1 MTEVLQRARAAA
13 DRIEAAERK
22 GLHAVLAFDRQVL
35 EGEAQRVGA
44 AEAHGPLRGL
54 AVGVKDNIATL
65 EYPTTCGSRILEGY
79 RSPYEA
85 TVVKRL
91 KHAGA
96 LIACKTNLDE
106 FAMGSSTEHSA
117 FGRTTHPERPELVP
131 GGSSGGSAA
140 LVAAGAVDA
149 ALGSETGGSV
159 RQPAAF
165 CGVVGIKPTYG
176 RVSRYGLVAFGSSL
190 DQVGVVGKDVETAG
204 NVLSAISGRD
214 PHDATSADRDPL
226 APAAPPGDLRG
237 FTIGI
242 PSEYFP
248 NDLDGGVRAGC
259 ARAIDLMREAGA
271 AIQPVS
277 LAHTGLAIPTYY
289 IIAPAEASSNLAR
302 YDGVRYGP
310 RYAPEAADVQGMYRA
325 TRGVGFGPE
334 VRRRIIVGTYVL
346 SAGYYDAYYRKALR
360 ARRLIAQDF
369 EQAFSGGV
377 DLVFTPSTP
386 TTAFRAGEKLEDPIA
401 MYLADVFSCPANLAW
416 LAAMSLPVGRSNGL
430 PIGGQFIAP
439 PFGEARMLQAASV
452 LERLVD
458 KAAEVR

>member
-1 MTEVLQRARAAA
+1 MTALLERAREAA
-13 DRIEAAERK
+13 DRIEAVERR
-22 GLHAVLAFDRQVL
+22 GLHAVLAFDRTVL
-35 EGEAQRVGA
+35 LEQAANLDAARPDGA
-44 AEAHGPLRGL
+44 LRGL
-54 AVGVKDNIATL
+54 VIGVKDNIATL

-79 RSPYEA
+79 RSPYQA
-85 TVVKRL
+85 TAIKRL
-91 KHAGA
+91 KQAGA

-117 FGRTTHPERPELVP
+117 FGRTRHPEQPDLVP

-165 CGVVGIKPTYG
+165 CGIVGIKPTYG

-190 DQVGVVGKDVETAG
+190 DQIGVCGRDVQTAG
-204 NVLSAISGRD
+204 RVLCAISGKD
-214 PHDATSADRDPL
+214 PNDATSADRPPL
-226 APAAPPGDLRG
+226 EFPEFPKDLTG
-237 FTIGI
+237 FTIGV
-242 PSEYFP
+242 PQEYFP
-248 NDLDGGVRAGC
+248 DDLDAGMRAGC
-259 ARAIDLMREAGA
+259 ERAIARMREAGA
-271 AIQPVS
+271 TIKQVALP
-277 LAHTGLAIPTYY
+277 HTGLAIPTYY
-289 IIAPAEASSNLAR
+289 ILAPAEASSNLAR

-310 RYAPEAADVQGMYRA
+310 RHTPPDGDVQGMYRA

-360 ARRLIAQDF
+360 ARWLIAQDF
-369 EQAFSGGV
+369 EAVFAGGV
-377 DLVFTPSTP
+377 DLLFTPTTP
-386 TTAFRAGEKLEDPIA
+386 TTAFRAGEKLEDPVA

-416 LAAMSLPVGRSNGL
+416 VTAMSVPVGRAEGL
-430 PIGGQFIAP
+430 PIGGQFIGP
-439 PFGEARMLQAASV
+439 QLGEARMLQAASV

-458 KAAEVR
+458 RSAEVR

>member
-1 MTEVLQRARAAA
+1 MKGILQRAREAA
-13 DRIEAAERK
+13 DRIEAVERR
-22 GLHAVLAFDRQVL
+22 GLHAVLAFDRKVL
-35 EGEAQRVGA
+35 EEQAKRVQAAPGNGA
-44 AEAHGPLRGL
+44 LRGL
-54 AVGVKDNIATL
+54 LIGVKDNIATL
-65 EYPTTCGSRILEGY
+65 EYPTTCASRILEGY
-79 RSPYEA
+79 RSPYQA

-91 KHAGA
+91 KQAGA

-117 FGRTTHPERPELVP
+117 FGRTMHPERPELVP

-190 DQVGVVGKDVETAG
+190 DQVGVCARDVQTAGRVLCAISGKDV
-204 NVLSAISGRD
+204 N
-214 PHDATSADRDPL
+214 DATSADREPL
-226 APAAPPGDLRG
+226 AVAPPPGDLSG

-242 PSEYFP
+242 PREYFP
-248 NDLDGGVRAGC
+248 DDLDGGVRAGC
-259 ARAIDLMREAGA
+259 ERAIALMREAGA
-271 AIQPVS
+271 VIKPVS
-277 LAHTGLAIPTYY
+277 LPHTGLAIPTYY

-310 RYAPEAADVQGMYRA
+310 RYAPPEGDVQAMYRA

-360 ARRLIAQDF
+360 ARWLIARDF
-369 EQAFSGGV
+369 EQTFAGGV
-377 DLVFTPSTP
+377 DLLFTPTAP
-386 TTAFRAGEKLEDPIA
+386 TTAFRAGEKLEDPVA
-401 MYLADVFSCPANLAW
+401 MYLADVFVCPTNLAW
-416 LAAMSLPVGRSNGL
+416 VAAMSVPVGRSGGL
-430 PIGGQFIAP
+430 PVGGQFIAP
-439 PFGEARMLQAASV
+439 QFGESRMLQAAGV

-458 KAAEVR
+458 RAAEVR

>member
-1 MTEVLQRARAAA
+1 VTTPVERARQAA
-13 DRIEAAERK
+13 DRIEAVERG
-22 GLHAVLAFDRQVL
+22 GLHAVLAFDRDLLLQ
-35 EGEAQRVGA
+35 QA
-44 AEAHGPLRGL
+44 ARLNAAGTDGPLRGL
-54 AVGVKDNIATL
+54 VIGVKDNIATL

-85 TVVKRL
+85 TAIKRL
-91 KHAGA
+91 KAAGA

-117 FGRTTHPERPELVP
+117 FGRTRHPEQPDLVP

-165 CGVVGIKPTYG
+165 CGIVGIKPTYG

-190 DQVGVVGKDVETAG
+190 DQIGVCGRDVETAG
-204 NVLSAISGRD
+204 RVLCAISGRD

-226 APAAPPGDLRG
+226 AFPELPGDLRG
-237 FTIGI
+237 FTIGV
-242 PSEYFP
+242 PREYFP
-248 NDLDGGVRAGC
+248 DDLDAGVRDGC
-259 ARAIDLMREAGA
+259 RRAIARMRDAGA
-271 AIQPVS
+271 TVQPVS
-277 LAHTGLAIPTYY
+277 LPHTGLAIPTYY
-289 IIAPAEASSNLAR
+289 ILAPAEASSNLAR

-310 RYAPEAADVQGMYRA
+310 RYAPPEGDVQAMYRA

-360 ARRLIAQDF
+360 ARWLIAQDF
-369 EQAFSGGV
+369 DQAFAGGV
-377 DLVFTPSTP
+377 DLLFTPSAP
-386 TTAFRAGEKLEDPIA
+386 TTAFRAGEKLEDPVA

-416 LAAMSLPVGRSNGL
+416 VTAMSVPVGRSNGL
-430 PIGGQFIAP
+430 PVGGQFIGP
-439 PFGEARMLQAASV
+439 QFGEARMLQAASV

-458 KAAEVR
+458 PRAEVR